1 MKNKTNII
9 LIGMPAAGKSTIG
22 VILAKTLHKD
32 FIDTDLIIQH
42 AAHAPLQSILDEK
55 GLDEFKKIEESHIL
69 KLTPQ
74 NTVIATG
81 GSVPYSPAAMAH
93 LKQNGIVIYLD
104 LPLEIIESRLT
115 NIATR
120 GVVMH
125 RSQTLA
131 GLYKQRKPLYEKYA
145 DFTIDTTNLNHEQ
158 AVAVIIEQLG

>member
-1 MKNKTNII
+1 MI

-42 AAHAPLQSILDEK
+42 TECAPLQTILDEK
-55 GLDEFKKIEESHIL
+55 GLDEFRKIEESHIL

-81 GSVPYSPAAMAH
+81 GSVPYSDVAMAH
-93 LKQNGIVIYLD
+93 LKKNGIVIYID
-104 LPLEIIESRLT
+104 LPLDVIESRLT

-131 GLYKQRKPLYEKYA
+131 NLYAERKPLYKKHA
-145 DFTIDTTNLNHEQ
+145 DFTIDTTNLIHEQ
-158 AVAVIIEQLG
+158 VVVAIIEKIINL